1 MQNKSILDALN
12 KTVLTDNN
20 YSLTHNGLDLR
31 KHVKS
36 IFYIFRYAES
46 YQDEFYNHLG
56 FALIEELITYLNNLK
71 KNLTAS
77 IYPMIGLYLLKF
89 NHWGFMNLSL
99 EKLLTEIDQHAMRLV
114 TSPQSRFSLV
124 LIAML
129 YVEQRNLQQAS
140 SKDLYNRLKIA
151 FSKRATLNLDKEEN
165 ISNVVFCLHLLTA
178 FDKNYE
184 KTYHFF
190 FQEFKK
196 RLGLNLISFNVDL
209 AFVLN
214 AIGETEMLNGIK
226 DKITANDFLEEIS
239 IQHLK
244 DEFPLKL
251 EKNLVERN
259 LKTAAYYHKIDL
271 GIEILFASKKDFKE
285 QYAYY
290 KLLNYL

>member
-1 MQNKSILDALN
+1 MQNRSILNALN

-20 YSLTHNGLDLR
+20 YSLTQTGLDLR

-36 IFYIFRYAES
+36 IFYIFRFAES

-56 FALIEELITYLNNLK
+56 FALIEELITYFNGLK
-71 KNLTAS
+71 KNLNVS

-99 EKLLTEIDQHAMRLV
+99 DKLLAEIDQHCIRLV
-114 TSPQSRFSLV
+114 TVPQAKFSLV

-129 YVEQRNLQQAS
+129 YMEQRNLQQAS
-140 SKDLYNRLKIA
+140 SKELYNRLKIA
-151 FSKRATLNLDKEEN
+151 FSKRNTLNLDKEEN
-165 ISNVVFCLHLLTA
+165 ISNVIFCLHLLMA
-178 FDKNYE
+178 FDKGYV
-184 KTYHFF
+184 KTYGFY

-196 RLGLNLISFNVDL
+196 RLALNVMPFNGDL

-214 AIGETEMLNGIK
+214 AIGETEMLGGIK
-226 DKITANDFLEEIS
+226 DKITTNDFLEEIS
-239 IQHLK
+239 MKNLT
-244 DEFPLKL
+244 DEWPLKL
-251 EKNLVERN
+251 EKNLLEQN
-259 LKTAAYYHKIDL
+259 LKTATYYQKIDL
-271 GIEILFASKKDFKE
+271 GIEMLFAAKRDFKE